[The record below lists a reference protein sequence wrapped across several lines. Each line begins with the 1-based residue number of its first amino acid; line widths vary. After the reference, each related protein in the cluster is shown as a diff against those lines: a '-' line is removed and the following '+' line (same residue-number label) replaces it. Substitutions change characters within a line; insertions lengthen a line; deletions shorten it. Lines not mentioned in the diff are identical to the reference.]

1 MSPSQ
6 LLLAEKEILGFVAG
20 RLLKTISQG
29 SVEVKKPKRNVR
41 NEYRRNKEHDYA
53 SVYIMVC

>member
-1 MSPSQ
+1 MSLSQ
-6 LLLAEKEILGFVAG
+6 LLSAEKKIIGFIAE
-20 RLLKTISQG
+20 RLLKTVSQG

-53 SVYIMVC
+53 SVYFTVC